1 MRAFKIFT
9 TIHDHFLLATL
20 FLLVGMPLSLQ
31 AEEPGDSARGARQW
45 ANNCARC
52 HNFRNPKEFPD
63 ALWNPVITHMRL
75 QAGLTGQQAR
85 DILAYMQASN
95 NPAVVMQ
102 ESTEAGSSGLDGAA
116 IYKKT
121 CLACHGANGQGVLPG
136 VPDYRERLSKSDAT
150 LLDHIGNGY
159 QSPGSP
165 MAMPAK
171 GGNSA
176 LTSEDIKAVLAY
188 IRKTFAN

>member
-1 MRAFKIFT
+1 MRAFKRFT

-20 FLLVGMPLSLQ
+20 FLLVGMPLSIQ

-63 ALWNPVITHMRL
+63 YLWKPVITHMRV

-95 NPAVVMQ
+95 NPVVTLAQ
-102 ESTEAGSSGLDGAA
+102 PVAGASSGLDGAQ
-116 IYKKT
+116 IYRQT
-121 CLACHGANGQGVLPG
+121 CQACHGANGEGVLPG
-136 VPDYRERLSKSDAT
+136 VPDYQERLSKSDAT
-150 LLDHIGNGY
+150 LLDHITNGF

-176 LTSEDIKAVLAY
+176 LTGADIKAVLAY
-188 IRKTFAN
+188 IRKSFSN